1 MNTRMA
7 DENERD
13 ERLGRMLRQ
22 AWPGPDCPPPEAY
35 LRDAEL
41 SDAERARV
49 ESHAGVC
56 PACAAEREL
65 ARGFDADTAL
75 DEDTSAIVQRLRDD
89 APWHRRTTT
98 VSSLEQARDR
108 RSRPRRAFIGIPLA
122 MAAAVLVAI
131 GAITQLL
138 GPNAPP
144 IGAPGAGTV
153 MRGSEIETGA
163 PDGDISQRPDVLQ
176 WRDVPDAASYR
187 VTILGVDG
195 DPVWSGTSAGS
206 PAQIP
211 DAALT
216 AMHPTVLYRWQV
228 EAMNA
233 NGARIAWSKPKPFR
247 FGAASGDSPQE

>member
-1 MNTRMA
+1 MNTPMA

-13 ERLGRMLRQ
+13 ARLGRLVMQ
-22 AWPGPDCPPPEAY
+22 AWPGPDCPPPEVY
-35 LRDAEL
+35 LRDADL

-49 ESHAGVC
+49 ESHARVC

-65 ARGFDADTAL
+65 ARSFDADAAL
-75 DEDTSAIVQRLRDD
+75 DEDTSAIVQRLRDE
-89 APWHRRTTT
+89 APWHPRTTT
-98 VSSLEQARDR
+98 VSSLDQARDR
-108 RSRPRRAFIGIPLA
+108 RSQRRRSFIGIPLA

-138 GPNAPP
+138 GPHAPP
-144 IGAPGAGTV
+144 IGAPGAGTM
-153 MRGSEIETGA
+153 MRGSEIETVA
-163 PDGDISQRPDVLQ
+163 PEGDIPQQPDALE

-206 PAQIP
+206 PAQLP

-233 NGARIAWSKPKPFR
+233 NGARIAWSKPTPFR
-247 FGAASGDSPQE
+247 FEAAPGDSP